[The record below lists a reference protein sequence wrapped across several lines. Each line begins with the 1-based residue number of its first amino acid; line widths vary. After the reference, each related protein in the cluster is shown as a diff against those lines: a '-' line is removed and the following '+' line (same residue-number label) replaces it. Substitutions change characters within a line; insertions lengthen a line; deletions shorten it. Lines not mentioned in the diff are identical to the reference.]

1 MICVTTHR
9 IIEMICVTIYRIVEM
24 ICVTYRIVEMICVTY
39 RIVEMVHANIE
50 YNNRKC
56 HVAMCAASKIQKLL
70 KKPMILYCQRKQNK
84 KHFM

>member
-9 IIEMICVTIYRIVEM
+9 IIEMICVTIYRIL
-24 ICVTYRIVEMICVTY
+24 EMICVTY
-39 RIVEMVHANIE
+39 RIVEMVHVNTE

>member
-9 IIEMICVTIYRIVEM
+9 IIEMICVTIYRIL
-24 ICVTYRIVEMICVTY
+24 EMICVTY